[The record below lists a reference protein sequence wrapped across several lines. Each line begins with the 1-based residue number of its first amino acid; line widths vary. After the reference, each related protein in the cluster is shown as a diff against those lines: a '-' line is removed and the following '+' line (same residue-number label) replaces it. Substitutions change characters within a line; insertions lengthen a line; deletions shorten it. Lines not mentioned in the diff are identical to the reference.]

1 MRPQAGTSDSAGA
14 GGLTKSQER
23 LCVLTES
30 LVEWTRVGLLDNLL
44 AWGGGAWLSPGGAQ
58 RHINTHTAGGK
69 NKTQVTPVGLP
80 VIPHQDLIGN
90 ILSLKINFPLC
101 FI

>member
-44 AWGGGAWLSPGGAQ
+44 AWGGSVAESWGCPETHKHTHGGWEE
-58 RHINTHTAGGK
+58 
-69 NKTQVTPVGLP
+69 
-80 VIPHQDLIGN
+80 
-90 ILSLKINFPLC
+90 
-101 FI
+101 

>member
-1 MRPQAGTSDSAGA
+1 MSSQRVWLSGHAWAYWITS
-14 GGLTKSQER
+14 LH
-23 LCVLTES
+23 
-30 LVEWTRVGLLDNLL
+30 
-44 AWGGGAWLSPGGAQ
+44 GGGAWLSPGGAQ

-69 NKTQVTPVGLP
+69 NKTRVTPVGLP